1 MSASAA
7 VLKTGFDNEKY
18 LAEQSQAILERAARY
33 GNKLYLEFGGKLMF
47 DFHAARVLPGYDPNV
62 KIRLLQ
68 KLKDRAEILLCVHA
82 GAIERKKVRADFGI
96 TYDNDVLKIIDDLKD
111 WGLSVSTVVITRFA
125 DQPAALT
132 FQKRLERRGV
142 RVALHR
148 PTRGYPTDVERI
160 VSDAGY
166 GANPFIETSKP
177 VVVVTGP
184 GPGSGKLATCL
195 SQLYH
200 EHQRGVSAGYSKFET
215 FPIWSIPLMHPVNIA
230 YEAATAELRDFNL
243 IDSFHLEAHGEQA
256 VNYNRDMEV
265 FPVIRRILERI
276 LGGKSP
282 YQSPTDMG
290 VNRAGFGIVDDAAV
304 RAAAVQ
310 ECIRRWFRY
319 RCEYLMGL
327 VDAEA
332 VQRVDLILKD
342 LGVTPEDRPVV
353 VPARR
358 AAEEGR
364 AKGKGNEGVFVGA
377 ALQLPDGSVLTGK
390 NSPDMHAASALVLNA
405 LKHLAGIPDGI
416 HLLPPDIIRS
426 VGQLKK
432 EIMKKRQVNLNLDET
447 LIALGISATHNPV
460 AQAAM
465 EKLQAL
471 SGCEVHLTHLP
482 TPGDE
487 EGLRRLGV
495 NLTSDPEF
503 ATKDLFVS

>member
-1 MSASAA
+1 MPAFARP
-7 VLKTGFDNEKY
+7 GFDNEKY
-18 LAEQSQAILERAARY
+18 LAEQTQAILERASRY

-68 KLKDRAEILLCVHA
+68 KLKDRAEILLCIHA
-82 GAIERKKVRADFGI
+82 GAIEKRKVRADFGI

-111 WGLSVSTVVITRFA
+111 WGLSVSHVVVTRFD
-125 DQPAALT
+125 DQPAVTA

-142 RVALHR
+142 SVVMHR
-148 PTRGYPTDVERI
+148 ATPGYPTDVERI
-160 VSDAGY
+160 VSERGY
-166 GANPFIETSKP
+166 GANAFIETTKP

-200 EHQRGVSAGYSKFET
+200 EQKRGVAAGYAKFET
-215 FPIWSIPLMHPVNIA
+215 FPIWSLPLQHPVNKA
-230 YEAATAELRDFNL
+230 YEAATAELKDFNM
-243 IDSFHLEAHGEQA
+243 IDSFHLEAHGEAA

-276 LGGKSP
+276 LGGQSP

-290 VNRAGFGIVDDAAV
+290 VNRAGFGIVDDAVV
-304 RAAAVQ
+304 REAAAQ

-319 RCEYLMGL
+319 RCEYVMGL
-327 VDAEA
+327 ADAEA
-332 VQRVDLILKD
+332 VQRVERILKD
-342 LGVTPEDRPVV
+342 LGVSPEDRPVV
-353 VPARR
+353 GAARR
-358 AAEEGR
+358 AAQEGR
-364 AKGKGNEGVFVGA
+364 EKGKGNEGVFVGA
-377 ALQLPDGSVLTGK
+377 ALQLPDGTLLTGK

-447 LIALGISATHNPV
+447 LITLGVSALQNPV

-465 EKLQAL
+465 EKLPVLA
-471 SGCEVHLTHLP
+471 GCEMHLTHLP

-487 EGLRRLGV
+487 EGLRRLGIH
-495 NLTSDPEF
+495 LTSEPEF
-503 ATKDLFVS
+503 ATQDLFVS